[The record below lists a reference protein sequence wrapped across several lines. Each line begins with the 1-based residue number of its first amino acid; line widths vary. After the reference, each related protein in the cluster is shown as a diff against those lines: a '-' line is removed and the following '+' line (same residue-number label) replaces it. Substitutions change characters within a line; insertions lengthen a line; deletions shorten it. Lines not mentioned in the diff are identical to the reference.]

1 MCTISDEFELLLR
14 QLNIY
19 LDSEQIVKVF
29 EEANVDKAGEA
40 DAQIDV
46 DYHRGTRRPMC
57 KVVFAQFVTNTTCI
71 GGLVS
76 VGGGGGGEGEGFCIH
91 PFPSPHSQPVFL
103 NVDGARESIPRNKFC
118 QPM

>member
-1 MCTISDEFELLLR
+1 LSFLQTRLDQDRLQIFCTISDEFELLLR

-46 DYHRGTRRPMC
+46 DYHRGT
-57 KVVFAQFVTNTTCI
+57 I
-71 GGLVS
+71 L
-76 VGGGGGGEGEGFCIH
+76 
-91 PFPSPHSQPVFL
+91 
-103 NVDGARESIPRNKFC
+103 
-118 QPM
+118 